1 MMLWIKMI
9 WDKEL
14 RCYGCEALNALKQK
28 ADAIK

>member
-9 WDKEL
+9 WDEEL
-14 RCYGCEALNALKQK
+14 CWYGWEALNDLKQK